1 MKVTINDLV
10 NVLKASSIA
19 DILLHKVNPDKY
31 CGIVTARLFD
41 HLDACD
47 TDLEN
52 DRYEL
57 SILLGDDAKDSY
69 TRIKKYVTTIDDN
82 LFHVYV
88 DPAYSYPSVIF
99 KNVAE
104 DWCVL
109 NEETEEW
116 YTIRKKRK
124 FSA

>member
-19 DILLHKVNPDKY
+19 DILLYKVNPNMNWGY
-31 CGIVTARLFD
+31 WQESFFA
-41 HLDACD
+41 HLDPV
-47 TDLEN
+47 TPDLEK

-57 SILLGDDAKDSY
+57 SILLGDDAEDNY
-69 TRIKKYVTTIDDN
+69 TRIKKYSIMIDDA
-82 LFHVYV
+82 LFDVYF
-88 DPAYSYPSVIF
+88 DPTYTILF

-109 NEETEEW
+109 NEETGEW
-116 YTIRKKRK
+116 YTIRKKQK